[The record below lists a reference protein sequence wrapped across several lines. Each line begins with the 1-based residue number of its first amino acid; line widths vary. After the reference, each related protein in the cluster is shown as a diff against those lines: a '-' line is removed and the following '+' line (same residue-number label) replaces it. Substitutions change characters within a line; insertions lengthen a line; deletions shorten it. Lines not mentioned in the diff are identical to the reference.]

1 MARAL
6 RPEEVRASC
15 NPASLGFACT
25 DELPPLPGIIGQGRA
40 VEALEFGLGIR
51 RPGFHLFVAG
61 PPGTGKATAVRT
73 FLEQRARREPTP
85 PDWCYVYNFEN
96 PFRPQALS
104 LPPGRGRRFQQ
115 DMRQLV
121 EKARREF
128 PKAFEAEEYTGRRDR
143 LLQELQRVRD
153 TLFARLSQR
162 AEEKGF
168 MLKTT
173 PLGFLL
179 LPLFRGRPLTDEE
192 FLRLDP
198 AVRADI
204 QARREELE
212 QALKA
217 VLKEIRALERQ
228 VEDRVQALNR
238 EVALHIVGGVI
249 EDLLE
254 AYADLP
260 KVVAYLRAV
269 QEDMLRHG
277 DLFLTPPQQSPS
289 PQGPQPPQ
297 ELALRRY
304 EVNLL
309 VDNSALQGAPVVV
322 ELNPSYPTLFGRLE
336 KEVMFGLLQTDFT
349 LIRPGALH
357 RANGGYLVLS
367 TEDLLRNPFSY
378 ESLKRALRNREIAIE
393 DLVERLGFVTAKT
406 ISPEPIPLDVK
417 VLLLG
422 SPFHYY
428 ILYTFDE
435 DFREVFKVR
444 ADFDSRMERVPET
457 ERLYCSFIC
466 TLSQKEGI
474 RPFTAEAA
482 AKAVE
487 LGSRMAEDQRK
498 LSTRFGDLA
507 DVLREAD
514 YWAGVDGSP
523 RVEAVHVQ
531 KAIEKKVYRS
541 NLLEERL
548 QELIRRNVLL
558 VETDG
563 AKVGQVNG
571 LAVVMLGD
579 YAFGRPH
586 RITASLGLGRAGVI
600 DIEREAR
607 LGGPIHTKG
616 VLILAGYLAHR
627 FAQDKPLTLSAR
639 LVFEQSYDLVE
650 GDSASSAELYA
661 LLSALAD
668 LPIQQGIAVTGSVNQ
683 KGEIQAVG
691 GVNEKI
697 EGFFHICRLKG
708 LTGRQGVIIPE
719 ANGQH
724 LMLKEEVVEA
734 VRRGEFHIW
743 AVRTVD
749 EGMEILTGVPA
760 GERQPDGTFPPETVN
775 GRVDRR
781 LREMARA
788 LAAAPS
794 EGGRPSEA
802 AGTAEAQARPYLL
815 AERGNDGC

>member
-1 MARAL
+1 
-6 RPEEVRASC
+6 
-15 NPASLGFACT
+15 
-25 DELPPLPGIIGQGRA
+25 
-40 VEALEFGLGIR
+40 
-51 RPGFHLFVAG
+51 
-61 PPGTGKATAVRT
+61 
-73 FLEQRARREPTP
+73 
-85 PDWCYVYNFEN
+85 
-96 PFRPQALS
+96 
-104 LPPGRGRRFQQ
+104 
-115 DMRQLV
+115 
-121 EKARREF
+121 
-128 PKAFEAEEYTGRRDR
+128 
-143 LLQELQRVRD
+143 
-153 TLFARLSQR
+153 
-162 AEEKGF
+162 
-168 MLKTT
+168 
-173 PLGFLL
+173 
-179 LPLFRGRPLTDEE
+179 
-192 FLRLDP
+192 
-198 AVRADI
+198 
-204 QARREELE
+204 
-212 QALKA
+212 
-217 VLKEIRALERQ
+217 
-228 VEDRVQALNR
+228 
-238 EVALHIVGGVI
+238 
-249 EDLLE
+249 
-254 AYADLP
+254 
-260 KVVAYLRAV
+260 
-269 QEDMLRHG
+269 
-277 DLFLTPPQQSPS
+277 
-289 PQGPQPPQ
+289 
-297 ELALRRY
+297 
-304 EVNLL
+304 
-309 VDNSALQGAPVVV
+309 
-322 ELNPSYPTLFGRLE
+322 
-336 KEVMFGLLQTDFT
+336 
-349 LIRPGALH
+349 
-357 RANGGYLVLS
+357 
-367 TEDLLRNPFSY
+367 
-378 ESLKRALRNREIAIE
+378 
-393 DLVERLGFVTAKT
+393 
-406 ISPEPIPLDVK
+406 
-417 VLLLG
+417 
-422 SPFHYY
+422 
-428 ILYTFDE
+428 
-435 DFREVFKVR
+435 
-444 ADFDSRMERVPET
+444 
-457 ERLYCSFIC
+457 
-466 TLSQKEGI
+466 
-474 RPFTAEAA
+474 
-482 AKAVE
+482 
-487 LGSRMAEDQRK
+487 
-498 LSTRFGDLA
+498 
-507 DVLREAD
+507 
-514 YWAGVDGSP
+514 
-523 RVEAVHVQ
+523 VEAVHVQ